1 MRLKKIVTEIEKTG
15 KLYRD
20 SESNESREIYNQ
32 YIELIIL
39 NEVNVDKRY
48 DLSGYWGR
56 LTNE

>member
-1 MRLKKIVTEIEKTG
+1 MNLKKIVIEIEKTG

-20 SESNESREIYNQ
+20 SESSESRETYNQ
-32 YIELIIL
+32 YIELIISK
-39 NEVNVDKRY
+39 EVDVDKRY